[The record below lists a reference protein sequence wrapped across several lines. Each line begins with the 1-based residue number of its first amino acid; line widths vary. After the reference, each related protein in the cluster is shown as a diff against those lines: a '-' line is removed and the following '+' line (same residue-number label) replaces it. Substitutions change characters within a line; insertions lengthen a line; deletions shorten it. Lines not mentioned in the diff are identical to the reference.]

1 MDRGLKRPPED
12 EQKRDRRD
20 TNGQCSKPIHH
31 ALSAPRSSLGVSLL
45 PSLKEVLARN
55 AARPVSRQRKKY
67 RSGWLP
73 THVQLQRDFAPPKGG
88 ERPAALTPQR
98 GLAGWRRT
106 KLRLAAGR
114 LLVALGRVRVLFLC
128 AKHLFVAAIDGWV
141 HRGLRRIG
149 RSERDGGA
157 GRVRSRCSS
166 QGTSK
171 AKRPTRETPRQKA
184 MG

>member
-1 MDRGLKRPPED
+1 MWMDRGLKHPPED

-128 AKHLFVAAIDGWV
+128 AKHLFVAAR
-141 HRGLRRIG
+141 RGPPRCRCAFQVSAGGLLLVAVNHEKGEPDKHSEALRLHI
-149 RSERDGGA
+149 
-157 GRVRSRCSS
+157 
-166 QGTSK
+166 
-171 AKRPTRETPRQKA
+171 
-184 MG
+184 

>member
-1 MDRGLKRPPED
+1 MWMDRGLKRPPED

-114 LLVALGRVRVLFLC
+114 LLVALGRVRVLLLC
-128 AKHLFVAAIDGWV
+128 AKHLFVAAR
-141 HRGLRRIG
+141 RGPPRCRCAFQV
-149 RSERDGGA
+149 SAGG
-157 GRVRSRCSS
+157 CSWS
-166 QGTSK
+166 PSIM
-171 AKRPTRETPRQKA
+171 KRASPINTRKL
-184 MG
+184 